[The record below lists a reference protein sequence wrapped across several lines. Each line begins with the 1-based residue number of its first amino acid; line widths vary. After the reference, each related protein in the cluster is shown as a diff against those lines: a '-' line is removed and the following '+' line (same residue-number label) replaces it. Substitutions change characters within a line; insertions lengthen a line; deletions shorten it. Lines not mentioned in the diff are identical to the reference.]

1 MANPVVAIVGRP
13 NVGKST
19 VFNRIAGE
27 RISIVEDT
35 PGVTRDRIYARSE
48 WMGQAFNLIDT
59 GGIDIGDEP
68 FVTQITEQSEI
79 AIDEADV
86 IVFVTSVKEGVTDAD
101 EKVARI
107 LYKTDKPVILA
118 VNKVDNPEV
127 RSEIYDFYS
136 LGFGDPVPISG
147 THGIGTGDLLDLIV
161 KNFPEDATEEI
172 DDSIKF
178 SFIGRPN
185 VGKSSLVNAILG
197 ENRVIVSNIEGTT
210 RDAID
215 TKFTTE
221 DGSVYTMIDTA
232 GIRKKGKVYENTEK
246 YSVLRAMQAID
257 RSDVVCVVLNAE
269 EGIREQD
276 KHVAGY
282 AHDAGRG
289 IVIVVNKWNTL
300 KKDSYTMKE
309 FESHIRNE
317 FQYLSYAPIV
327 FVSAKTHQR
336 LNELPKL
343 IRRVD
348 ENHSKRV
355 SSAVLNDVI
364 MDAIAHNPTPTDNG
378 KRLRIYYATQV
389 AVKPPTFVIFV
400 NDPELMHFSYE
411 RFLENQLRAA
421 FDFEGTPLHLIERR
435 RK

>member
-68 FVTQITEQSEI
+68 FVTQITEQAEI

-289 IVIVVNKWNTL
+289 IVIVVNKWDTL

-343 IRRVD
+343 IKRVD

-411 RFLENQLRAA
+411 RFLENQLRAS